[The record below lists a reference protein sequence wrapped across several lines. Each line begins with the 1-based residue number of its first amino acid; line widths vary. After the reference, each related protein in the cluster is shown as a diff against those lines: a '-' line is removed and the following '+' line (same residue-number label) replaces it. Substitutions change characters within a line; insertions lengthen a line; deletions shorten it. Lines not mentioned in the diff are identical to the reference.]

1 MSPIEVEIIKHRFSQ
16 SAKRHINIT
25 SGTAGFIQN
34 GVPIQRG

>member
-25 SGTAGFIQN
+25 WGTAGFIQN
-34 GVPIQRG
+34 GVPIQHG